1 MLDEV
6 WEAEERAADARASLV
21 ADEYFNDVDQVRFA
35 VDQWLATSPAVV
47 TGLREQAGAGDS
59 SEALASWLT
68 RTEEQ
73 FGGLDRALEN
83 DSPAAM
89 GHWRLNAGA
98 VLQVVDDL
106 CLDAARRR
114 FA

>member
-6 WEAEERAADARASLV
+6 WEAEERAADARAALV
-21 ADEYFNDVDQVRFA
+21 ADEYFNDADAVRVA
-35 VDQWLATSPAVV
+35 VDQWLVRSPAVV
-47 TGLREQAGAGDS
+47 RWLRDQAGAGDY

-73 FGGLDRALEN
+73 FGGLDKALEN
-83 DSPAAM
+83 DSPAVM